1 MTKKKKSILIAVIAA
16 AAALAVI
23 YFAVSVYY
31 QERYLPGTVIN
42 SVSCSGMTTAEAEAA
57 LIDESDT
64 YVLTLVEREGGSEEI
79 AGSDISLEVTFSDEM
94 DQILEQQNE
103 YTWPAGLFYE
113 ESVQV
118 ESLVVYDE
126 NELDEVLE
134 SLSCMDEKN
143 MTDPEN
149 AALSEYTEE
158 SGYELVAA
166 TEGTRLD
173 EDVFKAAVAAAV
185 AGLQS
190 ELDLAASGCYEEAEY
205 NEESEKALNMLE
217 AANRYVSTTITYE
230 FGSSAEVVDG
240 SLISQWILVDDDMN
254 VTLDEEKL
262 TEYVAELADT
272 YNTAGQ
278 SKTLKTSYGTTV
290 TVPGGNYGWKIDQE
304 STLAALSEYL
314 ENGEDY
320 TGDVVYSQT
329 AASHGDTDYGDT
341 YVEINLTAQHL
352 WFYKDGALVVEPDFV
367 SGNVSAGNSTPS
379 GAYRITYKQ
388 KNAVLRGQGYA
399 SPVSFWMPFNGGI
412 GLHDASWR
420 SRFGGTIYK
429 TSGSHGCIN
438 LPYSAAKAIYNS
450 ISSGDPVLV
459 YTLAGTEN
467 TSVTAQAAD
476 NSSANA
482 VVDAINSIGTV
493 TLDSSAAISNA
504 RSLYDALS
512 ESDRAYVT
520 NYSTLQAAYAA
531 YAALVAQQ
539 QAEAAAA
546 AEAAAQEAARQ
557 EAQSQAQTVVT
568 AIDAI
573 GTVTLD
579 SSSAISSAR
588 SQYDALSDTAKEYV
602 TNYSTLTAAESTL
615 AALQAEQAAQQEQQ
629 QQQQEQQG
637 EQQTQQ

>member
-1 MTKKKKSILIAVIAA
+1 MSKKKKSILIAVIAA

-64 YVLTLVEREGGSEEI
+64 YVLTLVEREGDSEEI
-79 AGSDISLEVTFSDEM
+79 AGSDISLEVAFSDEM

-173 EDVFKAAVAAAV
+173 EDAFKAAVAAAV

-190 ELDLAASGCYEEAEY
+190 ELDLAESGCYAEAEY
-205 NEESEKALNMLE
+205 NEEPEKALNMLE
-217 AANRYVSTTITYE
+217 AANRYVNTTITYE

-272 YNTAGQ
+272 YNT
-278 SKTLKTSYGTTV
+278 
-290 TVPGGNYGWKIDQE
+290 
-304 STLAALSEYL
+304 
-314 ENGEDY
+314 
-320 TGDVVYSQT
+320 
-329 AASHGDTDYGDT
+329 
-341 YVEINLTAQHL
+341 
-352 WFYKDGALVVEPDFV
+352 
-367 SGNVSAGNSTPS
+367 
-379 GAYRITYKQ
+379 
-388 KNAVLRGQGYA
+388 
-399 SPVSFWMPFNGGI
+399 
-412 GLHDASWR
+412 
-420 SRFGGTIYK
+420 
-429 TSGSHGCIN
+429 
-438 LPYSAAKAIYNS
+438 
-450 ISSGDPVLV
+450 
-459 YTLAGTEN
+459 
-467 TSVTAQAAD
+467 
-476 NSSANA
+476 
-482 VVDAINSIGTV
+482 
-493 TLDSSAAISNA
+493 
-504 RSLYDALS
+504 
-512 ESDRAYVT
+512 
-520 NYSTLQAAYAA
+520 
-531 YAALVAQQ
+531 
-539 QAEAAAA
+539 
-546 AEAAAQEAARQ
+546 
-557 EAQSQAQTVVT
+557 
-568 AIDAI
+568 
-573 GTVTLD
+573 
-579 SSSAISSAR
+579 
-588 SQYDALSDTAKEYV
+588 
-602 TNYSTLTAAESTL
+602 
-615 AALQAEQAAQQEQQ
+615 
-629 QQQQEQQG
+629 
-637 EQQTQQ
+637 